1 MLAFRIAPGEE
12 SVEAAGENIIK
23 VLPGLKFKAKGATAT
38 FIILIALSSLI
49 ILNQADNVITPL
61 ENEREL
67 DKLRDF
73 LINHELLDTSAQEST
88 RFNID
93 AAINSID
100 LYLQTVEQGLNKW
113 TLNTKLGMYNPKSQ
127 GSDLM
132 SDTEVR
138 QIMNEDTLKVR
149 VESVPKIEPPYGTN
163 VTIEKLLYFPIGVK
177 NIDDVRR
184 AIEDSNDGINLEFEV
199 QKFGDQKVYRQSANL
214 KVMSLNK
221 ELEYQESKEGQ
232 GKPESCN
239 INQEGLVLSINFEQ
253 RRIWIGPCILLDYR
267 NGQ

>member
-1 MLAFRIAPGEE
+1 MSLTRPETAIIATVIISMLAFRIAPGEE

-199 QKFGDQKVYRQSANL
+199 QKLALIIVSATQT
-214 KVMSLNK
+214 K
-221 ELEYQESKEGQ
+221 QAWFQ
-232 GKPESCN
+232 GIRSPC
-239 INQEGLVLSINFEQ
+239 GTRLSSSIVRVNHQ
-253 RRIWIGPCILLDYR
+253 
-267 NGQ
+267 